1 MGLEFNGDFECFEF
15 DWLLSQMEIFSNFT
29 SPREKGLEI
38 ELQNLNLGL
47 GFGFFGLFFA
57 GGSSDT
63 LVVGGKSGIVCFCVT
78 LNLCLSRFRWGP
90 TDLYVGGCSY
100 EWWGEHWL

>member
-1 MGLEFNGDFECFEF
+1 MDTGSFAGSGDSLGTGGTRVFVDIGFWVVTCCCVGLEFNGDFECFEF

-47 GFGFFGLFFA
+47 GFGFCGLFFA
-57 GGSSDT
+57 GYHTSHD
-63 LVVGGKSGIVCFCVT
+63 
-78 LNLCLSRFRWGP
+78 
-90 TDLYVGGCSY
+90 
-100 EWWGEHWL
+100 WLTRV